1 MFIGGKMELQP
12 GMTDSDLL
20 ERTGFTTP
28 KRNLIFP
35 YIIMTI
41 LLVSVILN
49 FVDSSLSASNRFYL
63 CILVLAP
70 TSFVLLN
77 LIPFRC
83 QTCDSV
89 VFYSFDHCCACGEG
103 MGTSSNDKSKIN
115 LEKLA
120 TEVRKRIFAF
130 WFLCLMLFTIF
141 LFTS

>member
-1 MFIGGKMELQP
+1 MELQS
-12 GMTDSDLL
+12 GITDSGLL
-20 ERTGFTTP
+20 EKTGLTTP
-28 KRNLIFP
+28 KKNLIFP

-41 LLVSVILN
+41 LLISIILN

-77 LIPFRC
+77 LIPLRC

-103 MGTSSNDKSKIN
+103 IGITSKDKSKIN
-115 LEKLA
+115 LDKLA
-120 TEVRKRIFAF
+120 TEVRKRIIFF
-130 WFLCLMLFTIF
+130 WFLCLILFTIL